1 NNGYIW
7 HTTGSGKTLTS
18 FKASQILAQEPDIKK
33 VIFLVDR
40 KDLDGQTLGE
50 FNKFESNCVDRTVNN
65 KKILKQMSDHIRK
78 LIITTFQKMDNAIKS
93 VHPVME
99 HYKED
104 KVIFIIDE
112 CHRTQFGSM
121 HRIIRQHFGNAQY

>member
-1 NNGYIW
+1 

-50 FNKFESNCVDRTVNN
+50 FNKFESDSVDRTFNT
-65 KKILKQMSDHIRK
+65 KKLLKQMDDPTRK
-78 LIITTFQKMDNAIKS
+78 LIVTTIQKMDNAIKS
-93 VHPVME
+93 
-99 HYKED
+99 
-104 KVIFIIDE
+104 
-112 CHRTQFGSM
+112 
-121 HRIIRQHFGNAQY
+121 